1 MPDLPHT
8 RAPQQPLP
16 RTAKETPMNPY
27 LIDAVLVAGLM
38 LGYIAVGVAG
48 AVVLTRIGLGIRDF
62 LNRNDR

>member
-1 MPDLPHT
+1 
-8 RAPQQPLP
+8 
-16 RTAKETPMNPY
+16 MNPY
-27 LIDAVLVAGLM
+27 LIDAALVAGLI

>member
-8 RAPQQPLP
+8 RAPQHTLQS
-16 RTAKETPMNPY
+16 TAKETPMNPY
-27 LIDAVLVAGLM
+27 LIDAVLVAGLI

>member
-1 MPDLPHT
+1 
-8 RAPQQPLP
+8 
-16 RTAKETPMNPY
+16 MNPY

-38 LGYIAVGVAG
+38 IGYITVGVAG

>member
-8 RAPQQPLP
+8 RAPQHTLQSA
-16 RTAKETPMNPY
+16 AKETPMNPY
-27 LIDAVLVAGLM
+27 LIDAVLVAGLI

>member
-1 MPDLPHT
+1 
-8 RAPQQPLP
+8 
-16 RTAKETPMNPY
+16 MNPY